1 MSGKGQYVPV
11 GNKGSAPPPR
21 PPPQQPPPA
30 ATPRYVNIPSGNI
43 PFRDT
48 STDTRNTH
56 NKRGRLSEV
65 SLGIAHSVRHHSPL
79 SVISKSC
86 SRNNTNWSR
95 MDMAV
100 LQRKMAL
107 RTYNLVMLA

>member
-30 ATPRYVNIPSGNI
+30 ATPS
-43 PFRDT
+43 T

>member
-1 MSGKGQYVPV
+1 MLVTICAHWKQGIGPSSPTT
-11 GNKGSAPPPR
+11 ST
-21 PPPQQPPPA
+21 A
-30 ATPRYVNIPSGNI
+30 ATPTATPG
-43 PFRDT
+43 T

-79 SVISKSC
+79 SVISKSW